1 MRRPISRKSFISKK
15 AQEEQEEQD
24 EKRDVGEGSSG
35 GVLKEHL
42 INVLA
47 TLRAQYV
54 SYQTSHWL
62 AMGTAFYSEHLMFQ
76 RLYESVL
83 EEIDTLAEKLVC
95 FEDDAGVDMVE
106 QTEKIHLLCKK
117 WAEIS
122 CPIERGFES
131 EKFVQSILEE
141 AYEAIT
147 KSDEMTL
154 GLDDFLMAT
163 ANAHEVNMYLL
174 KRSLKK

>member
-15 AQEEQEEQD
+15 AQEEKDEQEQAEND
-24 EKRDVGEGSSG
+24 SG
-35 GVLKEHL
+35 GGTLREHL
-42 INVLA
+42 ANVLA

-62 AMGTAFYSEHLMFQ
+62 AMGVAFYSEHLMFE
-76 RLYESVL
+76 RLYNSVL

-95 FEDDAGVDMVE
+95 FEGDASVDMVE

-117 WAEIS
+117 WAETS
-122 CPIERGFES
+122 CPIERGLES
-131 EKFVQSILEE
+131 EKFVQSVLEE

-163 ANAHEVNMYLL
+163 ANAHEENMYLL
-174 KRSLKK
+174 KRNLKK